1 MEYILIIGG
10 IVLAYFVTYYFWK
23 KLSKDTV
30 EPVAPYKVESPV
42 EPVAPYKVE
51 SPVEIVVVPVVE
63 PIVEEVKSVVPELK
77 VVTGSGSKTKKT
89 KTPVKS
95 TTKTSVK
102 STTKPAPV
110 KKPAKPRIKKPTD
123 NA

>member
-23 KLSKDTV
+23 KLPKDTVASV
-30 EPVAPYKVESPV
+30 EPVAPYKVEP
-42 EPVAPYKVE
+42 
-51 SPVEIVVVPVVE
+51 PVEIVVVPVVE

-77 VVTGSGSKTKKT
+77 VVIGSGSKTKRT

-95 TTKTSVK
+95 TTKTPVK
-102 STTKPAPV
+102 STKTSVKPTATKT
-110 KKPAKPRIKKPTD
+110 PAKPRTKKPTD

>member
-1 MEYILIIGG
+1 MDIILIIGG
-10 IVLAYFVTYYFWK
+10 IVLAYIVTYYFWK
-23 KLSKDTV
+23 KLPKD
-30 EPVAPYKVESPV
+30 PV

-51 SPVEIVVVPVVE
+51 PPVETVVVPVVE
-63 PIVEEVKSVVPELK
+63 PVVEEVKSVVPELK
-77 VVTGSGSKTKKT
+77 VVTGSGPKTKRT

-95 TTKTSVK
+95 TK
-102 STTKPAPV
+102 SAPA

>member
-1 MEYILIIGG
+1 MDIILIIGG
-10 IVLAYFVTYYFWK
+10 IVLAYIVTYYFWK
-23 KLSKDTV
+23 KLPKD
-30 EPVAPYKVESPV
+30 PV

-51 SPVEIVVVPVVE
+51 PPVETVVVPVVE
-63 PIVEEVKSVVPELK
+63 PVVEVKPVVPELK

-95 TTKTSVK
+95 TKSAPAKTIAK
-102 STTKPAPV
+102 TTA

>member
-30 EPVAPYKVESPV
+30 EPVAPYKVEP
-42 EPVAPYKVE
+42 
-51 SPVEIVVVPVVE
+51 PVEIVVVPVVE
-63 PIVEEVKSVVPELK
+63 PVVEEVKSVVPELK

-95 TTKTSVK
+95 TATKTPVK
-102 STTKPAPV
+102 STKTTA

>member
-30 EPVAPYKVESPV
+30 APV

-51 SPVEIVVVPVVE
+51 PPVETVVVPVVE
-63 PIVEEVKSVVPELK
+63 PIVEEVKPVVPELK
-77 VVTGSGSKTKKT
+77 VVTGSGSKTKRT
-89 KTPVKS
+89 KTPAKS
-95 TTKTSVK
+95 TKSAPAKT
-102 STTKPAPV
+102 TA
-110 KKPAKPRIKKPTD
+110 KKPTKPRIKKPTD

>member
-30 EPVAPYKVESPV
+30 EPVASV

-51 SPVEIVVVPVVE
+51 SPVETVVVPVVE

-95 TTKTSVK
+95 TATKIPVK
-102 STTKPAPV
+102 STKTTA

>member
-1 MEYILIIGG
+1 MDIILIIGG

-30 EPVAPYKVESPV
+30 ASVESVAPYKVEPPV
-42 EPVAPYKVE
+42 ET
-51 SPVEIVVVPVVE
+51 VVVPVVE
-63 PIVEEVKSVVPELK
+63 PIVEEVKPVVPELK
-77 VVTGSGSKTKKT
+77 VVTGSGSKTKRT
-89 KTPVKS
+89 KTPAKS
-95 TTKTSVK
+95 TKPVPAKT
-102 STTKPAPV
+102 TA

>member
-1 MEYILIIGG
+1 MDIILIIGG
-10 IVLAYFVTYYFWK
+10 IVLAYIVTYYFWK
-23 KLSKDTV
+23 KLSKEQV

-42 EPVAPYKVE
+42 ET
-51 SPVEIVVVPVVE
+51 VVVPVVE
-63 PIVEEVKSVVPELK
+63 PVVEEVKSVVPELK
-77 VVTGSGSKTKKT
+77 VVTGSGSKTKRT

-95 TTKTSVK
+95 TK
-102 STTKPAPV
+102 STKPVPAKTTA

>member
-95 TTKTSVK
+95 TATKIPVK
-102 STTKPAPV
+102 STKTTA

>member
-42 EPVAPYKVE
+42 ET
-51 SPVEIVVVPVVE
+51 VVVPVVE